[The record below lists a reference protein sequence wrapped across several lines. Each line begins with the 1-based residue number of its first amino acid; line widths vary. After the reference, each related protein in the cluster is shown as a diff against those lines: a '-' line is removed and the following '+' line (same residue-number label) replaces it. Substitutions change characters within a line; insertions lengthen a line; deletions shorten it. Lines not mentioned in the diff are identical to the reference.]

1 MNVMIH
7 MDEEREA
14 RRKRKIKW
22 IAGLFVAVIIT
33 CTLLGNTML
42 ALTLPK
48 VATVEVG
55 AGKYTQT
62 YRGSGFIKPSEE
74 RDLTGPVGWTIKE
87 VLVHEGATVHKGQA
101 LVRYDSMEARQ
112 QIEDEKAA
120 LKKLKLTI
128 EKLQYEYIEAAQG
141 EDAAA
146 KLNVKAALESTKIDI
161 DLQQQHIA
169 YGQEKLLVNQTLT
182 APYDAIVMA
191 VGAKEGL
198 SGPTTGVPDIRL
210 ASKQEGFQLVL
221 QVPDGIGSSLNLG
234 EAVEVR
240 IVDKDSRMIQGHIAK
255 MEKAAALDNGA
266 VLSKGDPVDAGA
278 MLLTVSLKDKALQGG
293 EKAELN
299 LVKMGQEGTLHLA
312 STAIRKDSEGT
323 YVFTIEERKGPLGNA
338 FYAVRRKVT
347 VSDASEGTTSISEG
361 LFEQEQVIVESSEPI
376 LDGERVRM

>member
-1 MNVMIH
+1 MIH

-14 RRKRKIKW
+14 SRKRKIKW
-22 IAGLFVAVIIT
+22 IAGLFVAIIIT
-33 CTLLGNTML
+33 CTLLGNTMQ

-112 QIEDEKAA
+112 QIEDEKAS
-120 LKKLKLTI
+120 LKKLKLSI
-128 EKLQYEYIEAAQG
+128 EKLQYEYIQAAQG
-141 EDAAA
+141 EDEAA
-146 KLNVKAALESTKIDI
+146 KMNVKAVLESAKIDI
-161 DLQQQHIA
+161 GLQQQHIA
-169 YGQEKLLVNQTLT
+169 YGQEKLLANQTLT

-221 QVPDGIGSSLNLG
+221 QVPAGIGSSLNLG

-255 MEKAAALDNGA
+255 MEKADALDNGA

-299 LVKMGQEGTLHLA
+299 LVKTGQEGTLHLA

-323 YVFTIEERKGPLGNA
+323 YVFTIEKRKGPLGNA

-347 VSDASEGTTSISEG
+347 VSDTSEGTTSISEG